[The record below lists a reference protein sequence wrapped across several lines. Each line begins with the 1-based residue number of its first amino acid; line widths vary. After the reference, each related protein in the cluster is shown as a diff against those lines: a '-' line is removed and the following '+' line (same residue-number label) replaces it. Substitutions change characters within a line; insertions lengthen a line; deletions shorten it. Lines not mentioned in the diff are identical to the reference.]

1 VRRLWFQ
8 RIILWVSFRY
18 EYEEERGFFVLYL
31 SQARLSCSRALC
43 ARERDL
49 GSLSL
54 SLPFD
59 GRRWCWRWLY
69 NVIRKVLFA
78 ERCDVHCT
86 KWVRSCLLGECI
98 FSQQRERERK
108 RESLS
113 SGASSSASW
122 RRWWPI
128 LVCFTETRLS
138 FFLFVLTGVCDE
150 EHVLSLSVVEEEV
163 CRKREE
169 SNVARFFY
177 LRFAFSR
184 AKRSLFLRG
193 FKGDDDH
200 KNKKHFLKLHGVFDY
215 SKCSEPKNLHPRY
228 FFSLIRSLTQYFLH
242 THKNTHTDAHRK
254 HSFRWKHAGCIE
266 RKHILW

>member
-1 VRRLWFQ
+1 
-8 RIILWVSFRY
+8 
-18 EYEEERGFFVLYL
+18 
-31 SQARLSCSRALC
+31 
-43 ARERDL
+43 
-49 GSLSL
+49 
-54 SLPFD
+54 
-59 GRRWCWRWLY
+59 
-69 NVIRKVLFA
+69 
-78 ERCDVHCT
+78 
-86 KWVRSCLLGECI
+86 
-98 FSQQRERERK
+98 
-108 RESLS
+108 
-113 SGASSSASW
+113 
-122 RRWWPI
+122 
-128 LVCFTETRLS
+128 
-138 FFLFVLTGVCDE
+138 LFVLTGVCDE

-200 KNKKHFLKLHGVFDY
+200 KMSLQIWSFQAYLIIASAL
-215 SKCSEPKNLHPRY
+215 SLRTRTSSIL

-242 THKNTHTDAHRK
+242 AHKNTHTDTHRK

>member
-1 VRRLWFQ
+1 MNFLWAVRRLWFQ

-43 ARERDL
+43 ARERDPR
-49 GSLSL
+49 SLSL

-69 NVIRKVLFA
+69 NVV
-78 ERCDVHCT
+78 
-86 KWVRSCLLGECI
+86 SLLNAVMYTAQNVPSWRVY
-98 FSQQRERERK
+98 FFPTERERKKK

-113 SGASSSASW
+113 SAASSSSASW

-128 LVCFTETRLS
+128 LVACFTETRLS

-200 KNKKHFLKLHGVFDY
+200 KIYQDL
-215 SKCSEPKNLHPRY
+215 SEASRRIW
-228 FFSLIRSLTQYFLH
+228 S
-242 THKNTHTDAHRK
+242 
-254 HSFRWKHAGCIE
+254 
-266 RKHILW
+266 

>member
-1 VRRLWFQ
+1 MYTAQNESEAAFLESV
-8 RIILWVSFRY
+8 
-18 EYEEERGFFVLYL
+18 FF
-31 SQARLSCSRALC
+31 
-43 ARERDL
+43 
-49 GSLSL
+49 
-54 SLPFD
+54 P
-59 GRRWCWRWLY
+59 
-69 NVIRKVLFA
+69 N
-78 ERCDVHCT
+78 
-86 KWVRSCLLGECI
+86 
-98 FSQQRERERK
+98 REREKEKERK
-108 RESLS
+108 SFEC
-113 SGASSSASW
+113 
-122 RRWWPI
+122 
-128 LVCFTETRLS
+128 CFFFFCFVKAMMTNISKTWTETRLS

-200 KNKKHFLKLHGVFDY
+200 KIPFIWSFQAYLIIASALSLRTYIRDT
-215 SKCSEPKNLHPRY
+215 